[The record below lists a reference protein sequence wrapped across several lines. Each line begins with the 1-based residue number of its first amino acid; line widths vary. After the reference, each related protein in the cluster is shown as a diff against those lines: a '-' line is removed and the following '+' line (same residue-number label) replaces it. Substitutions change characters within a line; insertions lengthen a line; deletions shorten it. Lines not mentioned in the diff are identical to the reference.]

1 MKPNLKVFLIG
12 CLIGLAI
19 FLWGCCIP
27 RSIASDIRET
37 IAHPEW
43 KYLTASSLH
52 LLELNGFKLQQINKE
67 YNWWL
72 GLKQI

>member
-1 MKPNLKVFLIG
+1 MKTNLKVFLIG

-37 IAHPEW
+37 IAHPKCPDCWVYPWTIDTIYIDE
-43 KYLTASSLH
+43 
-52 LLELNGFKLQQINKE
+52 NI
-67 YNWWL
+67 YN
-72 GLKQI
+72 QAQVIVN